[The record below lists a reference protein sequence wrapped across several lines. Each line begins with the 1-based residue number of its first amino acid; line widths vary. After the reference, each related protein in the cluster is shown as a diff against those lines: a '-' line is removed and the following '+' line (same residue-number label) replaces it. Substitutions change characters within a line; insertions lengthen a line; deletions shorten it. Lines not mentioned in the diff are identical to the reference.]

1 MVKKISRVK
10 KARLRTAK
18 NRKTLP
24 KNVVITLYGKLVQ
37 RGKVVAYCDLH
48 KCYLMPIDIKT
59 KKCNHCNNGHVCR
72 HLKQLDRSGITSIG
86 K

>member
-1 MVKKISRVK
+1 MAKKKRSSYN
-10 KARLRTAK
+10 TYK

-24 KNVVITLYGKLVQ
+24 KNVVTTLFGKLVS
-37 RGKVVAYCDLH
+37 RGRVRAYCELH
-48 KCYLMPIDIKT
+48 ECYLMPIDIKT

-72 HLKQLDRSGITSIG
+72 HLKQLDRSSITSIG